1 MDDQHEAI
9 QRLAAAQRD
18 NAALKDQLAA
28 RDGVID
34 DELRERLATVVR
46 NAVQL
51 PQVAA
56 AEAATLQA
64 QQMGRP
70 TASDGGRGWLSQP
83 LTEGHDGDVPSR
95 ELWERFRKT
104 ERCVDNSL
112 QKHIEELKWRE
123 ESLREQLAVE
133 RKVTAVM
140 QKRAS
145 KPAVPGNFKCCL
157 STLRYGITILLVL
170 QAVMQ
175 FAMST
180 YFGSA
185 KASSS

>member
-34 DELRERLATVVR
+34 ELRERLATGAR
-46 NAVQL
+46 NAVQR

-56 AEAATLQA
+56 TEAATLQA

-83 LTEGHDGDVPSR
+83 LTDGHDGDVPSR

-112 QKHIEELKWRE
+112 QKHAEQLKWRVE
-123 ESLREQLAVE
+123 RMREQLAVE

-140 QKRAS
+140 QKRAT
-145 KPAVPGNFKCCL
+145 KPAVPGNFKCHPTTCFHGVIIL
-157 STLRYGITILLVL
+157 VVLHGILFTMV
-170 QAVMQ
+170 
-175 FAMST
+175 T

-185 KASSS
+185 TATSS